1 MVASSARFE
10 IMISRP
16 AAAPGGDVVVTERGH
31 MSQLD
36 GLRFFAVMG
45 VLVTHYWRP
54 HPDLW
59 IARLPWGELGVR
71 LFFVLSGFLIT
82 GILIGCRELGERNPE
97 RRLFLTRQFYMR
109 RFLRIFPVYYTVLIA
124 LVAMDAGAAR
134 TMWPWLF
141 TYTTNI
147 HIWLHLAWP
156 EKVGHFWSLAVEE
169 QFYLVWP
176 WLMLFLGR
184 KWLVPLLIG
193 LVCLAPVYRLYASFH
208 YATDI
213 ARGGFTSGTLTIA
226 VLDSLALGALLALAS
241 RSHPERER
249 VQQLLRRLVLPV
261 GALSYVLLL
270 ALAHYKINSHALVT
284 FGQTAE
290 ALVFCWLIGAAS
302 RGFGGNMGRLLEWR
316 PIAYLGKISYGI
328 YIFHYFVPAGL
339 VAAAGWAGFE
349 YREPGLV
356 NFVLASL
363 VTFAVAALSWELFE
377 ARVNGLKRYFTYGR
391 ESDTRPLTSSAPAA
405 EARPAAGIGVMP

>member
-1 MVASSARFE
+1 
-10 IMISRP
+10 MISGP
-16 AAAPGGDVVVTERGH
+16 AAAPGGDVAVTERGY

-36 GLRFFAVMG
+36 ALRFFAVMG
-45 VLVTHYWRP
+45 VLVTHFWRP
-54 HPDLW
+54 HPDIW

-97 RRLFLTRQFYMR
+97 SRLFLTRQFYIR
-109 RFLRIFPVYYTVLIA
+109 RFLRIFPIYYTVLIA
-124 LVAMDAGAAR
+124 LVVMDAGAAR

-147 HIWLHLAWP
+147 HIWRHLDWP

-184 KWLVPLLIG
+184 RWLVPLLIG

-328 YIFHYFVPAGL
+328 YIFHNLVPVVFG
-339 VAAAGWAGFE
+339 AAARKLGVDYQDAGI
-349 YREPGLV
+349 V
-356 NFVLASL
+356 NFVASSLA
-363 VTFAVAALSWELFE
+363 TFAVAALSWHFFE
-377 ARVNGLKRYFTYGR
+377 GPINGLKRHFPYER
-391 ESDTRPLTSSAPAA
+391 HRDAHPVSSVAPAGRA
-405 EARPAAGIGVMP
+405 PVAR